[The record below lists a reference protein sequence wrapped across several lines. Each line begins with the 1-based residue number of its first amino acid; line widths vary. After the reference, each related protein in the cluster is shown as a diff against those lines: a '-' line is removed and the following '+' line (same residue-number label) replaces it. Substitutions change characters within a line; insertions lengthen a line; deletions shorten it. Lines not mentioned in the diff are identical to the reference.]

1 MNLMQGFFLYYF
13 FCFYLLAMIPVFL
26 ERGNALSKVY
36 NLALSNS
43 STSYADVDIQSTL
56 STLVS
61 I

>member
-1 MNLMQGFFLYYF
+1 
-13 FCFYLLAMIPVFL
+13 MIPVFL